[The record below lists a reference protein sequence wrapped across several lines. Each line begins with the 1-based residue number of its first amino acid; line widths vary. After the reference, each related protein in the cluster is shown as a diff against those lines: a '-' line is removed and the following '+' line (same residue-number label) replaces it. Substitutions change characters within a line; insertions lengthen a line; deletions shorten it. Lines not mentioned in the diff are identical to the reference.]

1 MKFDSFLKIST
12 LLIAGSMLSGCGTS
26 GGNNPAD
33 LFNGAVF
40 ISDREGVNEL
50 YIADSEATTVSKIS
64 PEGLVGSVK
73 SFSVSPN
80 IGFITYLADQDIPD
94 VNELYYLKKTIG
106 GTAGIEAP
114 VKVNSDLVAGQNV
127 TQYEWSPNGLFIA
140 YISDEGGVFELYV
153 SDARSTIKVSPTVA
167 AGDVVDFK
175 WSPDS
180 KHIAFTAS
188 VKCTACATGVAVEL
202 HVSTHNLNTVNDPVL
217 ATQISRSLTG
227 AAPVDY
233 EWSPSVLSSSNY
245 IAYMS
250 DQDTAIVDLYT
261 IAVGKLTDTATA
273 LANTIKVTDAT
284 TGSVQA
290 FRWPNLNDTALAYTA
305 ALPGG
310 GINLFATKP
319 GVADVLVLSAVPSG
333 GVTADFLWAPN
344 NSLLAYV
351 ADQDSPGVFELYT
364 TTTVLDG
371 TDTVAKVSTTMAGTG
386 IDVTDGFIWGL
397 FSNQLI
403 YRADQEIAGV
413 FELFT
418 STTDGVDT
426 TQGQRISGDL
436 TGGSIGTDFQLSP
449 FGNTVS
455 YIADQDGTGKFE
467 LYGTGLTDNNSV
479 AKLSFGID
487 ANVDVLLHDW
497 SADGTKV
504 FYLADQDA
512 DEVFDVYT
520 TVVSGLGNLNLSNS
534 PVAADVTDGA
544 LIDGRGVTENLV
556 SP

>member
-50 YIADSEATTVSKIS
+50 YITDSEATTVSKIS
-64 PEGLVGSVK
+64 PDGLAGSVK

-80 IGFITYLADQDIPD
+80 IGFITYLADQDTPGA
-94 VNELYYLKKTIG
+94 NELYYLKKTTG
-106 GTAGIEAP
+106 GTADIEAP
-114 VKVNSDLVAGQNV
+114 VKVNSDLVAGRNV
-127 TQYEWSPNGLFIA
+127 TLYEWSPNGLFIA
-140 YISDEGGVFELYV
+140 YISDEETQGVFELYV
-153 SDARSTIKVSPTVA
+153 SDARSAIKVSPTVA
-167 AGDVVDFK
+167 VGDVVDFK

-180 KHIAFTAS
+180 KHIAFTAPI
-188 VKCTACATGVAVEL
+188 TGGAVEL
-202 HVSTHNLNTVNDPVL
+202 HVSRHNLNTVNDPVL
-217 ATQISRSLTG
+217 ATQISSSSTG

-233 EWSPSVLSSSNY
+233 EWSPSVLSTSNY

-250 DQDTAIVDLYT
+250 DQDTAAVDLYT
-261 IAVGKLTDTATA
+261 TAVVEMTDTANA

-284 TGSVQA
+284 TDSVQA
-290 FRWPNLNDTALAYTA
+290 FRWPNLNDTALAFTA
-305 ALPGG
+305 MLPGG
-310 GINLFATKP
+310 DINLFATNP
-319 GVADVLVLSAVPSG
+319 DNNADVLVLSAVTPGG
-333 GVTADFLWAPN
+333 GVTTDFLWSPN
-344 NSLLAYV
+344 NSFLAYV
-351 ADQDSPGVFELYT
+351 ADQDTPGVFELYT
-364 TTTVLDG
+364 TTTLLVG

-386 IDVTDGFIWGL
+386 VDVTDGFIWGL

-403 YRADQEIAGV
+403 YRADQETAGV

-418 STTDGVDT
+418 STTDGVVT
-426 TQGQRISGDL
+426 TQGQRISGNL
-436 TGGSIGTDFQLSP
+436 TGGNIGTDFQLSP

-455 YIADQDGTGKFE
+455 YIADQDGTGELE

-479 AKLSFGID
+479 VKLSSGID
-487 ANVDVLLHDW
+487 ANEDVLLHDW

-504 FYLADQDA
+504 FYLADQGA

-520 TVVSGLGNLNLSNS
+520 AVVSDLGNLNLSNS
-534 PVAADVTDGA
+534 PAAADVTHGA
-544 LIDGRGVTENLV
+544 LIDGFGVTDNLV